1 MLVDTHVHLNN
12 EQLYEELENVLTRAR
27 EKGVERFLVVGF
39 DALTN
44 TRAIEIAKEY
54 PFIRATAGLH
64 PGVAPEVTEADFAAL
79 EETLSHPEIRAVGEC
94 GLDYYRGK
102 EHKKQQLEVFERQ
115 ILFAKKK
122 DLPLVI
128 HMRDA
133 AGDTYRL
140 LERHAPIKGVM
151 HCYSGS
157 REMMEPFLSLGLHIS
172 LGGPVTFK
180 NAKTPKEV
188 AQSVPLDKLLVET
201 DAPFLAPHPH
211 RGKRNEPSLLP
222 LIAKAIAEIKGMEY
236 EEIAHTTTMNANDLF
251 RFGE

>member
-1 MLVDTHVHLNN
+1 MLIDTHVHLNN
-12 EQLYEELENVLTRAR
+12 EDLYEELEDVLKRAR
-27 EKGVERFLVVGF
+27 EKGVEKFLVVGF
-39 DALTN
+39 DAVTN
-44 TRAIEIAKEY
+44 ERALQIASRY
-54 PFIRATAGLH
+54 PFIRATAGIH
-64 PGVAPEVTEADFAAL
+64 PGTAHRATEDDFAAL
-79 EETLSHPEIRAVGEC
+79 EATLSHPFIRAVGEC

-102 EHKKQQLEVFERQ
+102 DHKHEQRAVFERQ
-115 ILFAKKK
+115 ILLAKQK

-133 AGDTYRL
+133 AADTHRL
-140 LERHAPIKGVM
+140 LERHAPLKGVM

-157 REMMEPFLSLGLHIS
+157 LEMMEKFLSLGLHIS

-188 AQSVPLDKLLVET
+188 AQSVPSERLLVET

-222 LIAKAIAEIKGMEY
+222 LIARAIATIRGMEY
-236 EEIAHTTTMNANDLF
+236 EDIARITTDNANDLF
-251 RFGE
+251 RFEE